1 MICIPDK
8 KSDSTGKKIKLKRN
22 VLSELSIGL
31 DSILT
36 NMSVMLWD

>member
-8 KSDSTGKKIKLKRN
+8 KSDLTGKKINLRKS
-22 VLSELSIGL
+22 VSSELWIGL

-36 NMSVMLWD
+36 NM